1 MATPALVSTSLSAL
15 TSSNTVLQMMGDINS
30 LKTLAPLASATSS
43 QADLA
48 NTNVA
53 IALLNTNLTATNTAI
68 RALNTAT
75 QSALDTQE
83 AKQASNLANTNAF
96 IKAQLANTNSAI
108 ASVSSS
114 ALSSSDVVIKNVA
127 TNQSMKAKLLV
138 DSEGASSGVD
148 IANGHIQIFSA
159 TGSPSKI
166 DFYCE
171 SSNAHKVTL
180 IAPAHANYS
189 GDVTVT
195 LPTSS
200 GTLATTTQA
209 ATTGKAI
216 AMAIVFG

>member
-1 MATPALVSTSLSAL
+1 MALAVSTQLSAL
-15 TSSNTVLQMMGDINS
+15 TGSNTVQQMMSDVNS
-30 LKTLAPLASATSS
+30 LKTLSALATDATSTS
-43 QADLA
+43 D
-48 NTNVA
+48 VA
-53 IALLNTNLTATNTAI
+53 
-68 RALNTAT
+68 
-75 QSALDTQE
+75 
-83 AKQASNLANTNAF
+83 LANTNAF
-96 IKAQLANTNSAI
+96 ITSVQSAERGALANTNAFIASVQSAERAALANTNSAI
-108 ASVSSS
+108 ASVAAS
-114 ALSSSDVVIKNVA
+114 ALSSSDAVIKNVA

-171 SSNAHKVTL
+171 TGNAHKVTL
-180 IAPAHANYS
+180 VAPAHANYS

-195 LPTSS
+195 LPVSS
-200 GTLATTTQA
+200 GTLATTASA

>member
-83 AKQASNLANTNAF
+83 AKQAANLANTNA
-96 IKAQLANTNSAI
+96 AI

-180 IAPAHANYS
+180 IAPEHANYS

>member
-68 RALNTAT
+68 RSLNTAT

-83 AKQASNLANTNAF
+83 AKQAANLANTNAF
-96 IKAQLANTNSAI
+96 I
-108 ASVSSS
+108 ASVSSA
-114 ALSSSDVVIKNVA
+114 ALTSSDAVIKNVA

-171 SSNAHKVTL
+171 TGNAHKVTL
-180 IAPAHANYS
+180 VAPAHANYS

-195 LPTSS
+195 LPVSS
-200 GTLATTTQA
+200 GTLATTATA

>member
-68 RALNTAT
+68 RSLNTAT

-83 AKQASNLANTNAF
+83 AKQAANLANTNAF
-96 IKAQLANTNSAI
+96 I
-108 ASVSSS
+108 ASVSSA
-114 ALSSSDVVIKNVA
+114 ALTSSDAVIKNVA

-171 SSNAHKVTL
+171 TGNAHKVTL
-180 IAPAHANYS
+180 VAPAHANYS

-200 GTLATTTQA
+200 GTLATTATA

>member
-1 MATPALVSTSLSAL
+1 MALAVSTQLSAL
-15 TSSNTVLQMMGDINS
+15 TGSNTVQQMMSDVNS
-30 LKTLAPLASATSS
+30 LKTLSALATDATSTS
-43 QADLA
+43 D
-48 NTNVA
+48 VA
-53 IALLNTNLTATNTAI
+53 
-68 RALNTAT
+68 
-75 QSALDTQE
+75 
-83 AKQASNLANTNAF
+83 LANTNAF
-96 IKAQLANTNSAI
+96 ITSVQSAERGALANTNAFIASVQSAERAALANTNSAI
-108 ASVSSS
+108 ASVSAA
-114 ALSSSDVVIKNVA
+114 ALSSSDAVIKNVA

-171 SSNAHKVTL
+171 TGNAHKVTL
-180 IAPAHANYS
+180 VAPAHANYS

>member
-83 AKQASNLANTNAF
+83 AKQAANLANTNA
-96 IKAQLANTNSAI
+96 AI

-114 ALSSSDVVIKNVA
+114 ALSSSDAVIKNVA
-127 TNQSMKAKLLV
+127 TNQSMKAKLIV
-138 DSEGASSGVD
+138 DSEGSSSGVD

-171 SSNAHKVTL
+171 TNNAHKVTL
-180 IAPAHANYS
+180 VAPAHANYS

>member
-68 RALNTAT
+68 RSLNTAT

-83 AKQASNLANTNAF
+83 AKQAANLANTNAF
-96 IKAQLANTNSAI
+96 I
-108 ASVSSS
+108 ASVSSA
-114 ALSSSDVVIKNVA
+114 ALTSSDAVIKNVA

-171 SSNAHKVTL
+171 TGNAHKVTL
-180 IAPAHANYS
+180 IAPEHANYS

-200 GTLATTTQA
+200 GTLATTATA

>member
-1 MATPALVSTSLSAL
+1 MALAVSTQLSAL
-15 TSSNTVLQMMGDINS
+15 TGSNTVQQMMSDVNS
-30 LKTLAPLASATSS
+30 LKTLSALATDATSTS
-43 QADLA
+43 DVALA
-48 NTNVA
+48 NTNSFITSV
-53 IALLNTNLTATNTAI
+53 
-68 RALNTAT
+68 
-75 QSALDTQE
+75 QSAE
-83 AKQASNLANTNAF
+83 RGALANTNAF
-96 IKAQLANTNSAI
+96 IASVQSAERAALANTNSAI
-108 ASVSSS
+108 ASVSAS
-114 ALSSSDVVIKNVA
+114 ALSSSDAVIKNVA

-148 IANGHIQIFSA
+148 IANGDIQIFSA

-171 SSNAHKVTL
+171 TGNAHKVTL
-180 IAPAHANYS
+180 VAPAHANYS

>member
-1 MATPALVSTSLSAL
+1 MALAVSTQLSAL
-15 TSSNTVLQMMGDINS
+15 TGSNTVQQMMSDVNS
-30 LKTLAPLASATSS
+30 LKTLSALATDATSTS
-43 QADLA
+43 D
-48 NTNVA
+48 VA
-53 IALLNTNLTATNTAI
+53 
-68 RALNTAT
+68 
-75 QSALDTQE
+75 
-83 AKQASNLANTNAF
+83 LANTNAF
-96 IKAQLANTNSAI
+96 ITSVQSAERGALANTNAFIASVQSAERAALANTNSAI
-108 ASVSSS
+108 ASVSAS
-114 ALSSSDVVIKNVA
+114 ALSSSDAVIKNVA

-171 SSNAHKVTL
+171 TGNAHKVTL
-180 IAPAHANYS
+180 VAPAHANYS

-195 LPTSS
+195 LPVSS
-200 GTLATTTQA
+200 GTLATTATA